1 MTAAAHGG
9 LPAEAEVVIIG
20 GGVMG
25 TSIAFHLAEAGV
37 TDVLLLERAQLG
49 SGSTC
54 KAAGGVRAQFSDPV
68 NITRSDDTGAWPSVL
83 NHRS

>member
-1 MTAAAHGG
+1 MD
-9 LPAEAEVVIIG
+9 LPDQASIVIVG

-25 TSIAFHLAEAGV
+25 TSIAFHLSEAGV
-37 TDVLLLERAQLG
+37 RDVLLLEQSQLG

-68 NITRSDDTGAWPSVL
+68 NIALGWQRTLCQRTRRMFA
-83 NHRS
+83 